1 MKCRKR
7 FITETQMLTS
17 TRDTNS
23 TLRKELAAVSK
34 RLDILN
40 GEILEERQ
48 SFNELKAKRERL
60 RKTLS
65 KLNDSSGL
73 LDPQLQIDYDRT
85 VKLIEQYLGSEI

>member
-7 FITETQMLTS
+7 FFTERQMLTS

-23 TLRKELAAVSK
+23 TLQKELAAVSK

-40 GEILEERQ
+40 GEMLEERQ

-65 KLNDSSGL
+65 KLNDSFGL
-73 LDPQLQIDYDRT
+73 LEPQLQIDYDRT